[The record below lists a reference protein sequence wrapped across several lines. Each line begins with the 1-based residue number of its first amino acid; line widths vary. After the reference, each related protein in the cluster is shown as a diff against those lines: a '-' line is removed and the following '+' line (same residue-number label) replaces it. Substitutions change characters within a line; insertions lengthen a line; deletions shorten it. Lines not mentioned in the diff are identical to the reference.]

1 MESVRDRRHH
11 AGRNGSGQRP
21 PVTTPLSSIL
31 LVVLGSFIGSFGA
44 VFLKLGSS
52 KLRDGLL
59 QIFNIRLIAG
69 AAMYLL
75 STAFFIVALQKGE
88 LSVLFPLVSLGY
100 VWTMVWSRIFFKE
113 PFTRDKFLG
122 LALILIGVSFIGIG
136 NR

>member
-1 MESVRDRRHH
+1 M
-11 AGRNGSGQRP
+11 
-21 PVTTPLSSIL
+21 TTPLSSIL